1 MKIVDTEEKTVT
13 YIECKV
19 QLAYFAAGNYVIYR
33 RYTADQWCL
42 VDYANGES
50 DALRGI
56 AKELEAA
63 YQAQRDP
70 TP

>member
-1 MKIVDTEEKTVT
+1 MKIVDTEKKTVT

-19 QLAYFAAGNYVIYR
+19 QLARFAAGAYVIYR

-42 VDYANGES
+42 VDYANRES
-50 DALRGI
+50 DAPREV
-56 AKELEAA
+56 AEELEAA